1 MSGKRDNI
9 KVTAIVSVRMS
20 IELTQPWSQGV
31 GMDEIHRQAKDSA
44 QRALGVILGTKDAK
58 GVNARITHD
67 IGTVRIITEDV
78 E

>member
-1 MSGKRDNI
+1 MTRDKV
-9 KVTAIVSVRMS
+9 KVTAVVTVTLQL
-20 IELTQPWSQGV
+20 ELTQPWSQGV

-67 IGTVRIITEDV
+67 IGKVSIITEDV